1 MHNSN
6 SLPLA
11 RGRDAPPFVSTGP
24 QGHRGRMR
32 TRLLSAPDA
41 LADYEV
47 LEMLLFFGIPRRDTK
62 PLAKSL
68 ILQFSSLAGV
78 LTAPADELEQAG
90 LGPESV
96 AALQLVVDAAEHLA
110 AAENVERPLL
120 DNFDR
125 LTAYLDPPA
134 RSQRAA
140 HLAVLFLNNRN
151 ELLAEQSWP
160 VAAAVDSLPGQIARR
175 ALELHA
181 TALILVWCRPDRE
194 ASRTKSDVALGRK
207 IATAAEALSIVVHD
221 NLVIGRGGDW
231 ISLRQIGGL

>member
-1 MHNSN
+1 MPDSN

-11 RGRDAPPFVSTGP
+11 RGRNALSFESMGP

-32 TRLLSAPDA
+32 TRLLSVPDA
-41 LADYEV
+41 LADYEI

-68 ILQFSSLAGV
+68 ILQFGSLAAT
-78 LTAPADELEQAG
+78 LTAPVDNLEQAG
-90 LGPESV
+90 LAPGSIT
-96 AALQLVVDAAEHLA
+96 ALRLVVDAAEHLA
-110 AAENVERPLL
+110 AAESIDRPVLN
-120 DNFDR
+120 NFDR
-125 LTAYLDPPA
+125 LTTYLDPLA

-151 ELLAEQSWP
+151 QLLAEQPWP
-160 VAAAVDSLPGQIARR
+160 MDTPTDVLPGQIARR

-194 ASRTKSDVALGRK
+194 ASPTKSDVALGRQ
-207 IATAAEALSIVVHD
+207 IATAVEALAIVVHD

-231 ISLRQIGGL
+231 ISLRQIGRL